1 MKASSLALALL
12 AAVLPELAA
21 AQGVLLG
28 SEREPGGTV
37 LGRVCLDLDR
47 DGRCGDDEPGVAGA
61 RVVAEDGAIALADGR
76 GRYHLLER
84 QTRIV
89 LRDRAAY
96 GGHVVAAEGL
106 GVRRAF
112 ELAPAGAASIDLPV
126 PPPAA
131 EPPALAP
138 AQPDD
143 PGLTDAPARRDD
155 GLLGWTLA
163 GRVPPGATLTIAG
176 AAVEVAA
183 DGAFRAEVGLG
194 PGENVFPVTVL
205 APRGGVAVLSW
216 SVHRVPRARGGD
228 LILPAT
234 PVRLAAMT
242 VAPAA
247 GGGALVHGVTPPGTR
262 VAVAGL
268 APVRSASGAFAAYV
282 PASAEAA
289 HIELQ
294 AAGAPTLA
302 TELPLAPARGLR
314 AVAALADLEL
324 SFGGDAGVLVTARGA
339 GAASGTAGPIA
350 YAAGVDV
357 DDRERS
363 LADLARPRDAL
374 VVEHALD
381 PERSFLATGDDAAA
395 GDSEPGTRADLGAR
409 RSARRAARFSAPPV
423 PGSRARSSGATTGRS
438 SARRPRAS
446 TRSGRRASRRAR
458 SAPRSAQTREAMRR
472 RAPPTTSSRRRAARS
487 SGSRTERS
495 CPGARGCGSSGA
507 IRSRGARRTGAC
519 SCGER
524 TTRSTG

>member
-163 GRVPPGATLTIAG
+163 GRVPPGAHAHDRG
-176 AAVEVAA
+176 R
-183 DGAFRAEVGLG
+183 G
-194 PGENVFPVTVL
+194 
-205 APRGGVAVLSW
+205 RGGGGGRRLS
-216 SVHRVPRARGGD
+216 R
-228 LILPAT
+228 
-234 PVRLAAMT
+234 
-242 VAPAA
+242 
-247 GGGALVHGVTPPGTR
+247 GGGAR
-262 VAVAGL
+262 AG
-268 APVRSASGAFAAYV
+268 
-282 PASAEAA
+282 
-289 HIELQ
+289 
-294 AAGAPTLA
+294 
-302 TELPLAPARGLR
+302 
-314 AVAALADLEL
+314 
-324 SFGGDAGVLVTARGA
+324 
-339 GAASGTAGPIA
+339 
-350 YAAGVDV
+350 
-357 DDRERS
+357 RER
-363 LADLARPRDAL
+363 L
-374 VVEHALD
+374 
-381 PERSFLATGDDAAA
+381 
-395 GDSEPGTRADLGAR
+395 PGHGA
-409 RSARRAARFSAPPV
+409 RSARRRGRPLLDASTAFPARGAAI
-423 PGSRARSSGATTGRS
+423 SSS
-438 SARRPRAS
+438 PRRPFAS
-446 TRSGRRASRRAR
+446 
-458 SAPRSAQTREAMRR
+458 PR
-472 RAPPTTSSRRRAARS
+472 
-487 SGSRTERS
+487 
-495 CPGARGCGSSGA
+495 
-507 IRSRGARRTGAC
+507 
-519 SCGER
+519 
-524 TTRSTG
+524 